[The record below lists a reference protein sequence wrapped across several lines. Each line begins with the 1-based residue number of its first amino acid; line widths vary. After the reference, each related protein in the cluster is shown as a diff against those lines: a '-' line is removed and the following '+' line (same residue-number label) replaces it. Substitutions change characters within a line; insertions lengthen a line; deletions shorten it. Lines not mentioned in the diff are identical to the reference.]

1 MNNEKSVEKVA
12 ELLEKTWNPIEFCE
26 FFMENNEGKL
36 AEIISEKLKEDGYP
50 ITANY
55 INIDFTL
62 SCTNKKAFSEWGEMV
77 LEVYI
82 NDDKNMSIN
91 DEVRDFFSR
100 NEDMF
105 MYMNNLENI
114 KFDVKFK
121 LTPEE
126 FIELVPDLE
135 KVENDLERK
144 WSSEL
149 LVERMLESQYEPLIE
164 MLRENARESG
174 FNHSEN
180 IKINDISFSIRI
192 KNKLDFRSWAEIAL
206 EKYVYGSLE
215 RFLQTEMFF
224 MYLEHPEHLDI
235 EIAIETDSEEWNEG
249 GN

>member
-1 MNNEKSVEKVA
+1 MSNEKTVEKVTK
-12 ELLEKTWNPIEFCE
+12 LLENTWNPIEFCE
-26 FFMENNEGKL
+26 FFMENNEAKL
-36 AEIISEKLKEDGYP
+36 SEIVSEKLREEGYP

-62 SCTNKKAFSEWGEMV
+62 SCTNKKSFSEWGEMA

-82 NDDKNMSIN
+82 NDDEKTNVN
-91 DEVRDFFSR
+91 DEIRVFFIR

-105 MYMNNLENI
+105 MYMNNLDNI
-114 KFDVKFK
+114 QFNVKFK

-126 FIELVPDLE
+126 YVELVPDLA
-135 KVENDLERK
+135 KVEKGLEQK

-149 LVERMLESQYEPLIE
+149 LVERMLESQYEPLLE
-164 MLRENARESG
+164 GLREQAKESG
-174 FNHSEN
+174 FNNSE
-180 IKINDISFSIRI
+180 KIEISDLSFSVNV

-224 MYLEHPEHLDI
+224 MYLGHPEHLDI
-235 EIAIETDSEEWNEG
+235 EIAIETDSEEWNED